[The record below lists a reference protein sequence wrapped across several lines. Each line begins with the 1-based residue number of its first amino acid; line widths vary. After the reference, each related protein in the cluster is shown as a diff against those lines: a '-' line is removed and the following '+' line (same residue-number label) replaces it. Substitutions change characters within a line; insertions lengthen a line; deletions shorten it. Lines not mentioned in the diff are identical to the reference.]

1 MSSLS
6 PSAFTTPMSQGTPTG
21 SSVSP
26 RATVEGLPDRLY
38 EIVTRLQA
46 VDGLPDD
53 LHTMTP
59 EQTEIA
65 ADIITSFVSQA
76 EILALLD
83 GDLILDENQ
92 ESENESVHSH
102 LFYD

>member
-1 MSSLS
+1 
-6 PSAFTTPMSQGTPTG
+6 MSQGTPTG

-46 VDGLPDD
+46 VDGLPVD

-65 ADIITSFVSQA
+65 ADIIASFVSQA
-76 EILALLD
+76 EILAL
-83 GDLILDENQ
+83 LDENQ

-102 LFYD
+102 LIVNHD

>member
-65 ADIITSFVSQA
+65 ADIIASFVSQA
-76 EILALLD
+76 EILAL
-83 GDLILDENQ
+83 LDENQ

-102 LFYD
+102 LIVNHD